1 MYTHANGL
9 TTHQI
14 LWSNGNTAH
23 TDAYL
28 YIHVNIYMYIH
39 TFTYISY
46 VYIYIYIRTYM
57 PRPCAYTHT
66 EPLKRQALE
75 AEKERR
81 NIGRFPPEI
90 FLAVYI
96 ISYDEHGVMQ
106 RAL

>member
-1 MYTHANGL
+1 
-9 TTHQI
+9 
-14 LWSNGNTAH
+14 
-23 TDAYL
+23 
-28 YIHVNIYMYIH
+28 
-39 TFTYISY
+39 
-46 VYIYIYIRTYM
+46 M

-106 RAL
+106 RALWRVPRMYIPQKASWRVLMMNTLVDTLQKALW

>member
-23 TDAYL
+23 TNAYL
-28 YIHVNIYMYIH
+28 YIHVNIYIYIH

-66 EPLKRQALE
+66 EPLKRQALQ

-90 FLAVYI
+90 FWAVYI
-96 ISYDEHGVMQ
+96 ISYDEHGVLQ
-106 RAL
+106 RAS